1 MLKTAVRS
9 RERQRAC
16 ISNESHKLIIL
27 KPFYRLLF
35 FGMVAPPIQLVTKM
49 YAYDEIDQR
58 IVDERV
64 AQYRDQTR
72 RYLDGDISDAEFLP
86 LRLQNGLYVQRLA
99 PMLRIAIPYGMLSST
114 QLRKLAQISRDYDK
128 GYGHFSTRQNLQL
141 NWPRLED
148 VPDILA
154 ELATVQMHAIQTSGN
169 CIRNTTTDQYAG
181 VATDELEDPRPWCE
195 IIRQWSTLHPEF
207 AFLPRKFKIAVC
219 GSASDRAAIHSHD
232 IGLELVEHSDTGKLG
247 FKVLAGGGLGR
258 TPVIGSVVCE
268 WLDSRHLLT
277 YLEAILR
284 VYNQLGRRDNKYKA
298 RIKILVK
305 AMGVEAFSERVEQ
318 EWQALKD
325 GPGTLTDAEIE
336 RAKSFFTE
344 PDYRELDE
352 ASCTSVL
359 RDQADAEPAFANWLK
374 RNTVDHKV
382 PGYRIVN
389 LSLKGTGYAP
399 GDISDRQMEAVAD
412 LADEYSFGE
421 IRSTHQQN
429 LVLADVEQGQLHEL
443 WKRLQALGLATPN
456 IGYLTDMICCPG
468 GDYCSLANAKSIPV
482 AEAIQDRFD
491 KLDYIYDLGPLEL
504 NISGC
509 MNACGHHHIGH
520 IGILGVDKKGEE
532 FYQVSLGGSQE
543 KDASIGKILG
553 PSFHQE
559 DMPDV
564 IENILGTYLSLRNEE
579 ESFLD
584 TYRRIGLDPFK
595 ENVYAKAD

>member
-1 MLKTAVRS
+1 
-9 RERQRAC
+9 
-16 ISNESHKLIIL
+16 
-27 KPFYRLLF
+27 
-35 FGMVAPPIQLVTKM
+35 MVAPPIQLVTKM